1 MHQKGMEHFT
11 RAWAL
16 GDLSDDEA
24 AKVES
29 AYRTYIDTL
38 DHGSAVRQFAT
49 TIGLN
54 DALVDRAIID
64 SGNVRLRLLTGDQQR
79 GYWHTEI
86 TYKNA
91 RIVFGQ
97 DALAQ
102 AVQNRPT
109 EIWYDEFSGGEPE
122 MVHRFLLVQPSGTED
137 RGEVRIEFTDLKFS
151 ETPAQD
157 RHLPPL

>member
-1 MHQKGMEHFT
+1 MEHFT

-16 GDLSDDEA
+16 GDLSDVEA

-29 AYRTYIDTL
+29 AYRAYIDAL
-38 DHGSAVRQFAT
+38 DQGSAVWRFAT

-54 DALVDRAIID
+54 DALVDRASTD
-64 SGNVRLRLLTGDQQR
+64 SGDIRLRLLTGDQQR

-91 RIVFGQ
+91 RVVVGH
-97 DALAQ
+97 DALSQ

-109 EIWYDEFSGGEPE
+109 EIWYDEFSGVEAE
-122 MVHRFLLVQPSGTED
+122 MVHRFLLVQPNGTED
-137 RGEVRIEFTDLKFS
+137 RGEVHIQFTGLEFS
-151 ETPAQD
+151 ETPAQG
-157 RHLPPL
+157 RELPPL